1 MEKNLPVMQ
10 EMWVRSL
17 DWKDLLEQ
25 EMATQSIFL
34 PGNSID
40 RGDWPVTAYGV
51 TKELDTT

>member
-1 MEKNLPVMQ
+1 MVKNLPVMQ

-25 EMATQSIFL
+25 EMATQSILL

-40 RGDWPVTAYGV
+40 RVDWPVTAYGV